1 MKIINIVFLL
11 VISLFAN
18 EKHINTLEANFIQKV
33 TNPSNK
39 TITYKGKIYI
49 RQPNQMLWIY
59 TTPIIK
65 NVYMVGQQIIMVEPE
80 LEQAIFTSLTKEI
93 NLIELINNP
102 SKVDKKYKL
111 GYNKDGVIK
120 SISYKDEVD
129 NNILIEFK
137 NIKVNGHIKNSI
149 FFTNIPDDYDII
161 RK

>member
-18 EKHINTLEANFIQKV
+18 KQHINTLEANFIQKV

-59 TTPIIK
+59 KTPIIK

-129 NNILIEFK
+129 NNILIEFI
-137 NIKVNGHIKNSI
+137 NIKVNGYIKNSI

>member
-18 EKHINTLEANFIQKV
+18 EQHINTLEANFIQKV

-65 NVYMVGQQIIMVEPE
+65 NVYMIGQQIIMVEPE

-137 NIKVNGHIKNSI
+137 NIKVNKHIENSI

>member
-18 EKHINTLEANFIQKV
+18 EQHINTLEANFIQKV

-65 NVYMVGQQIIMVEPE
+65 NVYMIGQQIIMVEPE

-129 NNILIEFK
+129 NNTLIEFI
-137 NIKVNGHIKNSI
+137 NIKVNGYIKNSI

>member
-1 MKIINIVFLL
+1 MKIINIIFLL

-18 EKHINTLEANFIQKV
+18 EQHINTLEANFIQKV
-33 TNPSNK
+33 TNSSNK

-65 NVYMVGQQIIMVEPE
+65 NVYMIGQQIIMVEPE
-80 LEQAIFTSLTKEI
+80 LEQAIFTSLSKEI

-129 NNILIEFK
+129 NNILIEFI
-137 NIKVNGHIKNSI
+137 NIKVNEYIKNSI

>member
-1 MKIINIVFLL
+1 MKIINIIFLL

-18 EKHINTLEANFIQKV
+18 EQHINTLEAIFIQKV

-59 TTPIIK
+59 KTPIIK

-80 LEQAIFTSLTKEI
+80 LEQAIFTSLSKEI

-129 NNILIEFK
+129 NNTLIEFI
-137 NIKVNGHIKNSI
+137 NIKVNGYIKNSI

>member
-18 EKHINTLEANFIQKV
+18 KQHINTLEANFIQKV

-129 NNILIEFK
+129 NNILIEFI
-137 NIKVNGHIKNSI
+137 NIKVNGYIKNSI